1 MVYVQKKKEK
11 TTARKDKEERRNA
24 KRKTPHLDLHRPQ
37 IRRDLLQHLIRLRS
51 PTHPGALIR
60 IRIQTQQTRRRSLS
74 FLFLDPLRRFLFREV
89 VGLEFPQ
96 EGEDFEVG
104 EEGGAGV

>member
-1 MVYVQKKKEK
+1 MCRGVVVGGEVLDGLPEK
-11 TTARKDKEERRNA
+11 ANQSIDEGRSSGGYTFAVKNKA
-24 KRKTPHLDLHRPQ
+24 KGEDTHLDLHRPQ

-74 FLFLDPLRRFLFREV
+74 FFFLDPLRRFLFREV
-89 VGLEFPQ
+89 V
-96 EGEDFEVG
+96 
-104 EEGGAGV
+104 